1 MIDALLSPGLWIGLA
16 FAVPFSVLANV
27 LTPWFEKQRAKRSST
42 RATRRAKGLRA
53 ELQELS
59 ELAGDPARHQ
69 VYLLENI
76 LAITLLT
83 SALGVVVGAAFI
95 GAQFE
100 ASFGVFTFASRL
112 LIVLG
117 AAVVAKECVVVLRKS
132 SRIRNF
138 EKYREKVLAELPVA
152 ERGDGGQ

>member
-1 MIDALLSPGLWIGLA
+1 LAPGLWIGLA

-42 RATRRAKGLRA
+42 RAIKRADGLRA

-59 ELAGDPARHQ
+59 ELAGNPARHQ

-76 LAITLLT
+76 LGITLLT
-83 SALGVVVGAAFI
+83 SVLGVFAGLALI

-100 ASFGVFTFASRL
+100 ASVGAFTFASRFL
-112 LIVLG
+112 MVMG
-117 AAVVAKECVVVLRKS
+117 AAVIAKECAVVLRKS

-152 ERGDGGQ
+152 HRGDGGQ